1 MSDATYQLLTS
12 SEFFTSIAVGAVGV
26 VIVLV
31 WAVFTRRPSPVGGV
45 VLVAGIA
52 IAVALQEDVSFG
64 LILGLGLL
72 VLAGLATFRSPLVRM
87 AFAIPGALVVALT
100 TLALPG
106 AAVLGTLGIPYSR
119 RVATVFLTAMI
130 VLLAVLVDS
139 FDRRFAATTVA
150 TPLLA
155 ISVVSV
161 FLTVPDTRIV
171 LLAAGAALPWL
182 VAGPPAKL
190 ARLGRSGS
198 YAAVGMVVWLVA
210 TGGLGRPLSLFAGI
224 ATLGVLVVEPL
235 VAALR
240 GQDEPRSDA
249 GGSISDATLVAV
261 VGAHIAIQAVIAIV
275 VRV

>member
-31 WAVFTRRPSPVGGV
+31 WAVFTRSPSPVGGV

-87 AFAIPGALVVALT
+87 AFAIPGALVVAVT

>member
-31 WAVFTRRPSPVGGV
+31 WAVFTRSPSPVGGV

-52 IAVALQEDVSFG
+52 ISVALQEDVSFG

-198 YAAVGMVVWLVA
+198 FAAVGMVVWLVA

-240 GQDEPRSDA
+240 GQDELRSDA

>member
-12 SEFFTSIAVGAVGV
+12 AEFFTAVAVGAVGV
-26 VIVLV
+26 VIVLA
-31 WAVFTRRPSPVGGV
+31 WAVFTRSPSPVGGV

-52 IAVALQEDVSFG
+52 IAIALQEEVPLG

-72 VLAGLATFRSPLVRM
+72 ILAGLATFRSPLAMM
-87 AFAIPGALVVALT
+87 ALAIPGGLVVALT
-100 TLALPG
+100 SLSVPG
-106 AAVLGTLGIPYSR
+106 AVVVATLGIPYSR
-119 RVATVFLTAMI
+119 RVVIVFVAVVI
-130 VLLAVLVDS
+130 VLLAVLVES
-139 FDRRFAATTVA
+139 FDRRFATTTVA

-171 LLAAGAALPWL
+171 LLGAGAALPWL

-210 TGGLGRPLSLFAGI
+210 TGGFGRPLSLFAGV
-224 ATLGVLVVEPL
+224 ATLGVLAIEPL

-240 GQDEPRSDA
+240 SQGRLRQEA
-249 GGSISDATLVAV
+249 EGTISDTTVAV
-261 VGAHIAIQAVIAIV
+261 VVAAHIAIQALIAIV

>member
-12 SEFFTSIAVGAVGV
+12 SEFFTSIAVGSVGV

-31 WAVFTRRPSPVGGV
+31 WAAFTRRPSPVGGV

-52 IAVALQEDVSFG
+52 VAVALQENVSLG

-72 VLAGLATFRSPLVRM
+72 VLAGLVKFTSPLVRM
-87 AFAIPGALVVALT
+87 AFAIPGALVIALT

-106 AAVLGTLGIPYSR
+106 AGVLGTLGIPYSR
-119 RVATVFLTAMI
+119 RVAMVFLPVMI

-155 ISVVSV
+155 ISVMSV
-161 FLTVPDTRIV
+161 FLSVPDTRIV

-210 TGGLGRPLSLFAGI
+210 TGGLGRPLSLVTGI

-235 VAALR
+235 VRALR
-240 GQDEPRSDA
+240 GQAELRSDNE
-249 GGSISDATLVAV
+249 GPISDATLVAV
-261 VGAHIAIQAVIAIV
+261 VGVHIAIQAVIAIV